1 MRTAA
6 DPAPWLLRAAM
17 NPAPQPVPSGGE
29 AAADGAAADG
39 RRSSP
44 GLRRL
49 ELGQALRE
57 LRERRGLRL
66 EDVAQALGV
75 APSTLSRIET
85 GKAPTRT
92 SYLSL
97 LLAQYEVTDPDYRHQ
112 LADLARE
119 GQGRSWWTDHKD
131 LLPTGLGRYLDLEDT
146 ATAIDIYAAR
156 TIPSLLQSSGY
167 IRALTRLTRPDM
179 RSGQAGELVTL
190 HQRRKETLR
199 LHQTAVRVVLD
210 EAALRNV
217 IGSAQVMA
225 AQYEHL
231 LAAADNPALTLQ
243 VIALETPCTALS
255 PSFTILRIAGRPGA
269 DVACR
274 TSPAG
279 HVVFSKSTADVR
291 GAQETLRTLARSAMP
306 PADSADLIAN
316 LAARQH

>member
-17 NPAPQPVPSGGE
+17 NPVPQPVPSGGE
-29 AAADGAAADG
+29 AAADGAVAGA

-97 LLAQYEVTDPDYRHQ
+97 LLAQYEVTDPDYRRQ

-119 GQGRSWWTDHKD
+119 GQGRSWWTDCKD
-131 LLPTGLGRYLDLEDT
+131 LLPAGLGRYLDLEDT
-146 ATAIDIYAAR
+146 AIAIDIYAAR
-156 TIPSLLQSSGY
+156 TIPTLLQSSGY
-167 IRALTRLTRPDM
+167 IRALTRLTCPDM
-179 RSGQAGELVTL
+179 RSGQVGELMTL

-199 LHQTAVRVVLD
+199 RHHTAVRVVVD
-210 EAALRNV
+210 EAALLNV
-217 IGSAQVMA
+217 VGSAQVMT

-243 VIALETPCTALS
+243 VIALDTPCTALS
-255 PSFTILRIAGRPGA
+255 PSFTILRIAGHPDA

-279 HVVFSKSTADVR
+279 HVVFTKGTSGVR
-291 GAQETLRTLARSAMP
+291 SAQETLRSLTRSALS
-306 PADSADLIAN
+306 PAESAALITN
-316 LAARQH
+316 LAAGCL